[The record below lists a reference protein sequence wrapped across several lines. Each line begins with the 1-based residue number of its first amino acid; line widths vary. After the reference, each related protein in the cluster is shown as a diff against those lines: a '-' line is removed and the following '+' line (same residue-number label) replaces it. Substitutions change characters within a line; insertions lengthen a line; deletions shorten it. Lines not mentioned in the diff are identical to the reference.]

1 MIRKSGAK
9 NAPLFECK
17 FCHTQKSIS
26 NKKKQHRRVLLSN
39 LFSADE
45 IVYANVEKIGKLP
58 KAFYGRFFLAV

>member
-26 NKKKQHRRVLLSN
+26 NKKKQHRRGLVSN

-58 KAFYGRFFLAV
+58 KAFNRGLFLAV

>member
-17 FCHTQKSIS
+17 FCHTQKFIS
-26 NKKKQHRRVLLSN
+26 DKKQHRRVLFSN
-39 LFSADE
+39 FFSADE

-58 KAFYGRFFLAV
+58 KAFNRGLFLAV

>member
-17 FCHTQKSIS
+17 FCHTQKSVS
-26 NKKKQHRRVLLSN
+26 NKKQHRRVLLSN
-39 LFSADE
+39 LFPADE

-58 KAFYGRFFLAV
+58 KAFNRGLFLAV

>member
-26 NKKKQHRRVLLSN
+26 NKKKQHCRVLSN
-39 LFSADE
+39 FFSADE

-58 KAFYGRFFLAV
+58 KAFNRGLFLAV